1 MRILKG
7 RIVSGSLEL
16 FKGSALAQ
24 IFILF
29 LAPALPFVYSA
40 KQLGEYQV
48 LLSLCTVLS
57 SLATGRYELASV
69 IPSNDSE
76 AEKVTKLSIFI
87 CCIFSCLLLILAFML
102 NTIIS
107 SYFKEYTNLGLY
119 VYFIPFVVF
128 FIGLNNALVNA
139 NIRKGSYDI
148 IAKSVVSKAI
158 TLVIIQFVFAF
169 FFNNSIWLIIGFLVS
184 SMSGNIVLIAS
195 LEDKRIESFFWD
207 NDKYLLAR
215 RYKKF
220 PLFSLPGAFL
230 NQWAYDFLSL
240 SIGAVFGLRL
250 LGLYS
255 TAFRVMSIPSS
266 VIQATLGRVYFGE
279 ASKAR
284 KLEGNSALIFS
295 QTSRLLLSIS
305 TITFVLLYFLVEPA
319 IRIIYDESWLDLI
332 EISKVMI
339 PFFYTSLIVSTLSIT
354 CDIYEKNRTSLIWQI
369 IMFFIAYITIKII
382 YYVPL
387 ALNEGLTIFSWSM
400 CFANIGFFFILSRI
414 SKGNL

>member
-1 MRILKG
+1 MLKS
-7 RIVSGSLEL
+7 RIVSGALEL
-16 FKGSALAQ
+16 FKGSAIAQ

-40 KQLGEYQV
+40 EQLGEYQV

-69 IPSNDSE
+69 IASNDSE
-76 AEKVTKLSIFI
+76 AEKVTNLSVFI
-87 CCIFSCLLLILAFML
+87 CFVFSCLLLILAFVL

-107 SYFKEYTNLGLY
+107 SYFEEFSNLGLY
-119 VYFIPFVVF
+119 VYFIPFTVF

-139 NIRKGSYDI
+139 NIKKGNYDI
-148 IAKSVVSKAI
+148 IAKSLVSKAI
-158 TLVIIQFVFAF
+158 TLVIVQLVIAF
-169 FFNNSIWLIIGFLVS
+169 FFNNSIWLIFGFLVS
-184 SMSGNIVLIAS
+184 SMSGNIVLITS

-207 NDKYLLAR
+207 NDKYRLAK

-240 SIGAVFGLRL
+240 SIGAVFGLRS

-266 VIQATLGRVYFGE
+266 VIQGTLGRVYFGE

-284 KLEGNSALIFS
+284 QSEGNSALIFS
-295 QTSRLLLSIS
+295 QTFKLLLLIS
-305 TITFVLLYFLVEPA
+305 ATTFGVLYFLVEPA
-319 IRIIYDESWLDLI
+319 VRIIYDKSWLDLI
-332 EISKVMI
+332 VISKIMI
-339 PFFYTSLIVSTLSIT
+339 PFFFSSLIVSTLSIT
-354 CDIYEKNRTSLIWQI
+354 CDIYEKNRTSLGWQMI
-369 IMFFIAYITIKII
+369 IFFIAYITIKIMN
-382 YYVPL
+382 YVPL
-387 ALNEGLTIFSWSM
+387 ELNEGLTIFSWSM
-400 CFANIGFFFILSRI
+400 FFANIGFFFILSRI